1 MKNPFIE
8 LCGCMCLTL
17 LAPQPAA
24 AKTAGEMPPA
34 DTLRTVFFTDIHVT
48 PGNVQDSLFRIAVAE
63 ANASDADLV
72 IFGGDLTNM
81 GSDRELAHVHG
92 LMSQLRKPW
101 FTVPGNH
108 ETTWS
113 ESGCTTFR
121 RLFGHAGCVATR
133 AKGYLFLGYAS
144 GPYMK
149 MADGMIRG
157 EDLAWLERQA
167 ARRADRKPLPL
178 SAQRGSDE
186 PAGGDR
192 DAEKRGRHGITV
204 RPLPPAAAA

>member
-24 AKTAGEMPPA
+24 AKTAGEVPPA

-48 PGNVQDSLFRIAVAE
+48 PGNAQDSLFRIAVAE

-92 LMSQLRKPW
+92 LMSQLRKP
-101 FTVPGNH
+101 VHG
-108 ETTWS
+108 
-113 ESGCTTFR
+113 
-121 RLFGHAGCVATR
+121 AGQPR
-133 AKGYLFLGYAS
+133 
-144 GPYMK
+144 
-149 MADGMIRG
+149 
-157 EDLAWLERQA
+157 
-167 ARRADRKPLPL
+167 
-178 SAQRGSDE
+178 
-186 PAGGDR
+186 
-192 DAEKRGRHGITV
+192 
-204 RPLPPAAAA
+204 

>member
-24 AKTAGEMPPA
+24 AKTAGEVPPA

-48 PGNVQDSLFRIAVAE
+48 PGNAQDSLFRIAVAE

-101 FTVPGNH
+101 FTVRRGALELPNGN
-108 ETTWS
+108 
-113 ESGCTTFR
+113 R
-121 RLFGHAGCVATR
+121 IPDYYV
-133 AKGYLFLGYAS
+133 
-144 GPYMK
+144 
-149 MADGMIRG
+149 
-157 EDLAWLERQA
+157 LEYPDWVNVIA
-167 ARRADRKPLPL
+167 V
-178 SAQRGSDE
+178 
-186 PAGGDR
+186 
-192 DAEKRGRHGITV
+192 T
-204 RPLPPAAAA
+204 